1 MAARETPKRHRRV
14 RAANAA
20 SATNASVDGA
30 AADDK
35 YEYEYY
41 DGDTPKVAT
50 GTTMTS
56 LSARKTTNL
65 PKMVKVKEPEVL
77 KRGIIRDV
85 RPRPSDFRSEC
96 SCVSL
101 NSRPIHNS
109 LVYLC
114 LKCHLSV
121 M

>member
-1 MAARETPKRHRRV
+1 M
-14 RAANAA
+14 RAANAV

-41 DGDTPKVAT
+41 DSDTSKAAT

-77 KRGIIRDV
+77 KRDMRRDG
-85 RPRPSDFRSEC
+85 RPRPSVF
-96 SCVSL
+96 VL
-101 NSRPIHNS
+101 I
-109 LVYLC
+109 
-114 LKCHLSV
+114 
-121 M
+121 

>member
-14 RAANAA
+14 RAANAV
-20 SATNASVDGA
+20 SATNASVNGA

-41 DGDTPKVAT
+41 DSDTSKVAT

-77 KRGIIRDV
+77 KRNIIRDG
-85 RPRPSDFRSEC
+85 RPRHSHFRSEWI
-96 SCVSL
+96 CVNL
-101 NSRPIHNS
+101 NSSPTHNI
-109 LVYLC
+109 
-114 LKCHLSV
+114 
-121 M
+121 

>member
-1 MAARETPKRHRRV
+1 MPSEVRAAARETPKRHRRV
-14 RAANAA
+14 RAANAV

-41 DGDTPKVAT
+41 DSDTSKVAT

-77 KRGIIRDV
+77 NKV
-85 RPRPSDFRSEC
+85 
-96 SCVSL
+96 
-101 NSRPIHNS
+101 
-109 LVYLC
+109 
-114 LKCHLSV
+114 
-121 M
+121 